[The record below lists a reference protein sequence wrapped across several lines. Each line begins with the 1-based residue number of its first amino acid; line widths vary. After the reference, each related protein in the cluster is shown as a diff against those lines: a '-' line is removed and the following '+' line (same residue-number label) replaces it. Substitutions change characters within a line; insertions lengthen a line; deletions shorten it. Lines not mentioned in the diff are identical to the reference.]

1 MIERLNAL
9 LDQDLTPKHREVV
22 NSFRKNL
29 LKWGSLSERQVSYF
43 DSIAA
48 NYTPE
53 KLQEMASYGRRLRTD
68 EEYRERVRVV
78 AEYYQ
83 RTGYYRGAA
92 SSALAYLNCPT
103 KGLVSPPKFEDVEK
117 MLNNKYAQNI
127 LESHFS
133 EPRFA
138 VGEMVQIRAS
148 LTRDNVKGGPNTKE
162 NPLYW
167 SKNKLKEAT
176 FLVVETDSSPIT
188 RPLVYDEKKGGTR
201 WYNLLPLGST
211 CTIEVVERELKRPT
225 AKLLRGE

>member
-22 NSFRKNL
+22 DSFRKNL
-29 LKWGSLSERQVSYF
+29 LKWGSLSERQVNYF

-48 NYTPE
+48 NYTAE
-53 KLQEMASYGRRLRTD
+53 KLQERASYARRLRTD
-68 EEYRERVRVV
+68 EDYRERVRVV

-92 SSALAYLNCPT
+92 SDTMAYLRQPD

-117 MLNNKYAQNI
+117 MINNKYAQNI

-133 EPRFA
+133 EPKYA
-138 VGEMVQIRAS
+138 VGEMVQIRS
-148 LTRDNVKGGPNTKE
+148 RPSKDNVKGAGSRKY
-162 NPLYW
+162 LYGITDQQH
-167 SKNKLKEAT
+167 T
-176 FLVVETDSSPIT
+176 FLVIKVDSSPINRSLT
-188 RPLVYDEKKGGTR
+188 YDDKKGGTR
-201 WYNLLPLGST
+201 WYELLPLGST
-211 CTIEVVERELKRPT
+211 ETIEVIEKELKRPT